1 MAGTSLTED
10 ERADPLLEE
19 AIDWL
24 LRLKDAPQDPEIARA
39 FEAWRA
45 VSPAHARAWENAR
58 RTWHVLGEVPPEH
71 EDFWRPRAGP
81 VPAGRR
87 ARVAPR
93 TPRRRSW
100 RARVAAAAAVAA
112 AGCVLIL
119 AAPPLILRFQADH
132 MTATGESR
140 VVTLADGSTVTL
152 GAHSAIATA
161 LAGERRHVTLLS
173 GEAFFEVTPDASR
186 PFVVAAGGVDVT
198 VLGTAFNVA
207 LSSDTTA
214 VELAHGS
221 VRVAPGQAGGQP
233 GATLTPGETVVVDRG
248 TGAMQK
254 ETIALDD
261 IAAWRNGQ
269 IFVND
274 ATIGSVV
281 ERLRRYHRAWIS
293 VPDAALAAQR
303 VTGLYDLRDPD
314 RALRALVQPYGGQVH
329 EISPYLRVVS
339 RL

>member
-1 MAGTSLTED
+1 LTED

-24 LRLKDAPQDPEIARA
+24 LRLKNASQDLEAARA
-39 FEAWRA
+39 FDVWRA
-45 VSPAHARAWENAR
+45 RSPAHARAWEKAR
-58 RTWHVLGEVPPEH
+58 RTWHVLGKVRPEH
-71 EDFWRPRAGP
+71 EDLWRPRAGP
-81 VPAGRR
+81 VPASRR
-87 ARVAPR
+87 TPAASRAPR
-93 TPRRRSW
+93 RWGGRG
-100 RARVAAAAAVAA
+100 RAAGVAAMAA
-112 AGCVLIL
+112 AGVLLFL
-119 AAPPLILRFQADH
+119 AAPSLLLRFQADY

-161 LAGERRHVTLLS
+161 LTGERRHVTLLS

-198 VLGTAFNVA
+198 VLGTGFDVA
-207 LSSDTTA
+207 LSPDTTA

-221 VRVAPGQAGGQP
+221 VRVVPGQAGGQA
-233 GATLTPGETVVVDRG
+233 GATLVPGEMVVVDRG
-248 TGAMQK
+248 TGAMEK
-254 ETIALDD
+254 VAIAPDD

-281 ERLRRYHRAWIS
+281 ERLRRYHHAWIS
-293 VPDAALAAQR
+293 LPDAALAAQR

-314 RALRALVQPYGGQVH
+314 RALRALVRPYGGQVH

>member
-1 MAGTSLTED
+1 MQRGASSFS
-10 ERADPLLEE
+10 RPPADP
-19 AIDWL
+19 
-24 LRLKDAPQDPEIARA
+24 A
-39 FEAWRA
+39 FSGR
-45 VSPAHARAWENAR
+45 PHDRDRGKPRRHAGRWQHRHPWSAQR
-58 RTWHVLGEVPPEH
+58 HCH
-71 EDFWRPRAGP
+71 RPR
-81 VPAGRR
+81 
-87 ARVAPR
+87 
-93 TPRRRSW
+93 
-100 RARVAAAAAVAA
+100 
-112 AGCVLIL
+112 
-119 AAPPLILRFQADH
+119 
-132 MTATGESR
+132 
-140 VVTLADGSTVTL
+140 
-152 GAHSAIATA
+152 
-161 LAGERRHVTLLS
+161 GERRHVTLLS

-207 LSSDTTA
+207 LSADTTA

-293 VPDAALAAQR
+293 LPDAALAAQR